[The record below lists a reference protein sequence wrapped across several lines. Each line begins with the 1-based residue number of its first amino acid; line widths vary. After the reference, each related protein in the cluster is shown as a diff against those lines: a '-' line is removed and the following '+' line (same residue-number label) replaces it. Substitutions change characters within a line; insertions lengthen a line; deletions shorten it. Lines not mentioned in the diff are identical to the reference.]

1 MNKLQNWVV
10 RPNTGNDGYIFYNR
24 QQGTFYQNRPEQ
36 IHDDA
41 LFTSGSFIPQAP
53 LKVYFDMTYLCNLQC
68 RHCITS
74 SSPFVDISHELPT
87 LRILEIIE
95 ELATIGVLEIAVG
108 GGEPF
113 VHPHWQLIFKHI
125 TDLGM
130 NLIVTSNGILMNK
143 KNVQSLKATQPLEVR
158 ISFDGGRV
166 FHNNIRG
173 RDNYYKALM
182 GLDNLL
188 QKDINATA
196 RFTYCN
202 GADEEL
208 ESLFYDV
215 AQTGCHNIKIAM
227 LKKAGRAIHEPDLMP
242 QMPDMETACWLMT
255 LGQKHGLTV
264 QLSSDDFPI
273 SYLEAHDTKL
283 RESSRSNCGA
293 GFETCYISPFGQVYS
308 CVTIPTIEFGRL
320 HHESFLTAWR
330 SQKAQIFR
338 AEASACGVC
347 RICDGIVK
355 R

>member
-24 QQGTFYQNRPEQ
+24 QQGTFSQNRPEQ

-74 SSPFVDISHELPT
+74 SSPFVDISRELPT

-113 VHPHWQLIFKHI
+113 VQPDWQLIFKHI

-173 RDNYYKALM
+173 RDNYDKALR

-188 QKDINATA
+188 QKDIHATA